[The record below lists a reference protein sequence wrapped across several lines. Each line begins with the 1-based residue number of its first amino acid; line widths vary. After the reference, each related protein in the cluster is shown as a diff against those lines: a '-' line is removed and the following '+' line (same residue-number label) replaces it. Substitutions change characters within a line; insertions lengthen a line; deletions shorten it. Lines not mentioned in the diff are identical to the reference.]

1 MKILPFEMERLQ
13 STYEHQ
19 VEINLSESGV
29 QPLRLR
35 ELVDDADLETL
46 VNQELA
52 YTQSNGTAELRAA
65 IASMYPGATA
75 DHVEVTSGGSEA
87 NFVTCWHLVEPGDAV
102 VVMHPNYMQTALL
115 ARAFGATV
123 DVWPLREALTGP
135 SPRWRADLDELGRLV
150 TPRTKLIVICNPN
163 NPTGSR
169 LDDSDLDEICRIA
182 SRSGA
187 WVLADEIY
195 RGAEL
200 NGRETPTLWGRYAR
214 AIVTSGLSKAYGLPG
229 LRIGWIVAPPD
240 LLAMLWAYHDYTT
253 IAPSALSD
261 LLARVALTSGRR
273 RLLLER
279 GRSILR
285 SNYPIVRE
293 WVASHDGALTHVA
306 PEAGA
311 ITFVRYRHA
320 IGSRDLVTRLRETS
334 SVLLVPGEHFGM
346 DGYVRIGYG
355 GAAEA
360 LREGLGRLDRLL
372 ATIPR

>member
-115 ARAFGATV
+115 ARAFGAAV
-123 DVWPLREALTGP
+123 DAWPFREALTGP
-135 SPRWRADLDELGRLV
+135 SPRWRGDIDELGRLV

-169 LDDSDLDEICRIA
+169 LQDGELDEICRIA
-182 SRSGA
+182 NRSGA

-200 NGRETPTLWGRYAR
+200 DGRETPTLWGRYAR
-214 AIVTSGLSKAYGLPG
+214 VIVTSGLSKAYGLPG
-229 LRIGWIVAPPD
+229 LRIGWIVAPPH
-240 LLAMLWAYHDYTT
+240 LLTMLWSYHDYTT
-253 IAPSALSD
+253 IAPSALGD
-261 LLARVALTSGRR
+261 LLARIALAPGRR

-293 WVASHDGALTHVA
+293 WVASHDGALTQVE

-320 IGSRDLVTRLRETS
+320 IASRDLVTRVRETS

-360 LREGLGRLDRLL
+360 LREGLGRLGRLL
-372 ATIPR
+372 ATIPY